1 MKAKALETI
10 FKVWT
15 IGVALIAV
23 TGVLIAV
30 YHLAIGDISATA
42 SFEF

>member
-15 IGVALIAV
+15 IGVGMVAV
-23 TGVLIAV
+23 TGVVIAL
-30 YHLAIGDISATA
+30 YHLIIGDISATA